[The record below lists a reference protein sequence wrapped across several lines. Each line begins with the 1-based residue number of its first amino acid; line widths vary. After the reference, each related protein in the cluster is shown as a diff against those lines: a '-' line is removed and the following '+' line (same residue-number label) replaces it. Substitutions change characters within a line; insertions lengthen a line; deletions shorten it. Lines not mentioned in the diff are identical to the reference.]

1 MLREWGKE
9 LAIFLENIGV
19 DVFYF
24 TTLILIVIVLSHYKD
39 IKQWDKLKWD
49 RKFWIGAMIY
59 GLITLIIINLLRLF
73 GTLDL

>member
-39 IKQWDKLKWD
+39 IKQ
-49 RKFWIGAMIY
+49 
-59 GLITLIIINLLRLF
+59 
-73 GTLDL
+73 

>member
-1 MLREWGKE
+1 MFREWGKE
-9 LAIFLENIGV
+9 LAIYLENIGI

-24 TTLILIVIVLSHYKD
+24 TTLVLIVIVLSHYRE

-59 GLITLIIINLLRLF
+59 GLVTLITINLLRLF
-73 GTLDL
+73 GILYL